1 MRITPACRQTG
12 ITYKKNNKYLNMK
25 LIKFIIVG
33 FVFGIVLTKSEAV
46 SWYRIYE
53 MFQFQSF
60 HMYGIIMV
68 AVLTGVIGIQ
78 IIKKYQLKDSTG
90 SPIYIADKE
99 PSTFRYV
106 IGGIIFGLGWA
117 LVGSCPGPM
126 FILIGAGF
134 TSVILVLL
142 GAIAGTFLYGVLKDK
157 LPH

>member
-1 MRITPACRQTG
+1 
-12 ITYKKNNKYLNMK
+12 MK
-25 LIKFIIVG
+25 LIKFILVG

-90 SPIYIADKE
+90 TLICIADKE
-99 PSTFRYV
+99 PSTARYV
-106 IGGIIFGLGWA
+106 LGGIIFGLGWA
-117 LVGSCPGPM
+117 LAGSCPGPI

-134 TSVILVLL
+134 TSVIIVFL
-142 GAIAGTFLYGVLKDK
+142 GAMIGTFLYGVLKDK

>member
-1 MRITPACRQTG
+1 
-12 ITYKKNNKYLNMK
+12 MK
-25 LIKFIIVG
+25 LVKFILVG

-68 AVLTGVIGIQ
+68 AVLTGIIGIQ
-78 IIKKYQLKDSTG
+78 IIKKYHLKDSSGT
-90 SPIYIADKE
+90 PIHIADKE
-99 PSTFRYV
+99 PATVRYLL
-106 IGGIIFGLGWA
+106 GGIIFGLGWA
-117 LVGSCPGPM
+117 LAGSCPGPI

-134 TSVILVLL
+134 VSVILVLL
-142 GAIAGTFLYGVLKDK
+142 GALTGTFIYGVIKEK